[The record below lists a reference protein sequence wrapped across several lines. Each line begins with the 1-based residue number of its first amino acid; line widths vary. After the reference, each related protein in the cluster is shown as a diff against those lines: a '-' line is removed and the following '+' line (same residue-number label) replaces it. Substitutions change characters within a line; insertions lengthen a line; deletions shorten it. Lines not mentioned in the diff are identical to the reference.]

1 MASAERARQ
10 QAKRKLDRVEVL
22 LDEDLVTAVESYAHS
37 TEKSRTGAISALV
50 TKALRDLAIEGLDE
64 LWMNSGA
71 ETRIE
76 NVHDRVEDLFALAQA
91 TARRV
96 FSTHRLLI
104 HWVTSAGTLQ
114 VSEDELRAEI
124 RAAGEDAVQ
133 QLLDELREP
142 EGPPDPEDE
151 EADDDS
157 GEPPEGS

>member
-1 MASAERARQ
+1 MESTDKARQ
-10 QAKRKLDRVEVL
+10 TERKLERIKVL
-22 LDEDLVTAVESYAHS
+22 LDEDLVTAIESYAHS

-64 LWMNSGA
+64 LWENSGA
-71 ETRIE
+71 ERRIE
-76 NVHDRVEDLFALAQA
+76 EVHEQVEDLFALAQA
-91 TARRV
+91 TARRT

-142 EGPPDPEDE
+142 EGTPDPEDE
-151 EADDDS
+151 EADDDP
-157 GEPPEGS
+157 GEPPERS